1 MTDPKFI
8 KAALDKFSDNLQ
20 ARRALHGLAVH
31 KSQIDASYHAY
42 DALDIDALLNS
53 MYRAINAIENNPVS
67 R

>member
-8 KAALDKFSDNLQ
+8 KAALDKFSDNLNKHPDD
-20 ARRALHGLAVH
+20 R
-31 KSQIDASYHAY
+31 ASYHAY

-53 MYRAINAIENNPVS
+53 LYRTINAIENNPVS